1 MKGSGSGVR
10 TRAAAGV
17 LVFREPLTAEKL
29 AGVACI
35 IGAVALLETGR
46 SERMYRKTEKRIDG
60 EGQCAFLLECGQMPG
75 ASAKQ
80 WTWSGLST
88 FSPSPSAKPRPSAS
102 FWPRI
107 VK

>member
-35 IGAVALLETGR
+35 IGAVAILETGR
-46 SERMYRKTEKRIDG
+46 SGRMY
-60 EGQCAFLLECGQMPG
+60 
-75 ASAKQ
+75 
-80 WTWSGLST
+80 W
-88 FSPSPSAKPRPSAS
+88 
-102 FWPRI
+102 
-107 VK
+107 

>member
-46 SERMYRKTEKRIDG
+46 SESDVQENRK
-60 EGQCAFLLECGQMPG
+60 AH
-75 ASAKQ
+75 
-80 WTWSGLST
+80 
-88 FSPSPSAKPRPSAS
+88 
-102 FWPRI
+102 
-107 VK
+107 